1 MADQIYFEDVQEGQP
16 IPALDKNPSTQQL
29 VQWAAASGD
38 FYQIH
43 YDPDFA
49 KSTGLE
55 GVIVHGAL
63 KNAFIGQAAWEF
75 AGPGGRV
82 RKYGC
87 SYRGMDVPGQEEKIS
102 GLVKRKFQEG
112 SENLVELEIWV
123 ENAAGQKSTP
133 GHAIVALP
141 SRR

>member
-49 KSTGLE
+49 KGTGLD

-63 KNAFIGQAAWEF
+63 KNAFVGQAAWEF
-75 AGPGGRV
+75 AGPAGRV

-87 SYRGMDVPGQEEKIS
+87 SYRGMDVPGQAEKIN

-112 SENLVELEIWV
+112 NESLVELEIWV
-123 ENAAGQKSTP
+123 ENEAGQKTTP

-141 SRR
+141 ARR